1 MWVNKTNLPQHPSH
15 PQHGRVLDRPLT
27 ILHTEASSGWG
38 GQEIRVFTELEA
50 MRRRGHR
57 MLLAAPP
64 HSIIFQQAAAADF
77 HPWPLDLRK
86 PLYPL
91 TMVRLGRWMARERV
105 DVVNPHSSADG
116 WLAGLSGRLVGVPLI
131 VRSRHIEVDYPHW
144 RTSRWAFGRL
154 PHHVLTTSEHIAR
167 GLVKTLRLDA
177 EKATCIP
184 TGIDTDQFNLETKK
198 TLHNELELP
207 NDTPLLGMVAVL
219 RSWKGHEFFIQAAG
233 QLANTTPH
241 LVIAGN
247 GNEARRK
254 KIRQWAAESGVSGR
268 LHLLGHRSDIPQ
280 ILASLACL
288 VLPSTA
294 HEGIPQIIL
303 QAQATGTPV
312 VGTTVGGI
320 PEVVADEKTGLLVPP
335 KNAPALATAM
345 ERVLKDRQLAA
356 SLAAAGHAQSKRHSL
371 DAMCEQLEVLY
382 QRYLSGSNS

>member
-1 MWVNKTNLPQHPSH
+1 LPQHPSR
-15 PQHGRVLDRPLT
+15 PQHGHALDRPLT
-27 ILHTEASSGWG
+27 ILHTEASTGWG
-38 GQEIRVFTELEA
+38 GQEIRVFTELTA

-64 HSIIFQQAAAADF
+64 HSSIFQQAEAADF

-86 PLYPL
+86 SLYPL
-91 TMVRLGRWMARERV
+91 TMARLGRWMVRERV
-105 DVVNPHSSADG
+105 DIVNPHSSADG

-154 PHHVLTTSEHIAR
+154 PHHVLTTSERIAQ

-177 EKATCIP
+177 GKTTCIP
-184 TGIDTDQFNLETKK
+184 TGIDTDQFNLETQK
-198 TLHNELELP
+198 TLHDELELP

-233 QLANTTPH
+233 QLASTTPH
-241 LVIAGN
+241 LVIAGD

-254 KIRQWAAESGVSGR
+254 KIRQWAAEAGVGGR

-356 SLAAAGHAQSKRHSL
+356 RLAATGHTQAKRHSL